1 MIHIKMLAVAITL
14 LAWTASSQRH
24 VADARSTAMGT
35 VRCGR
40 PSEPGPSFLHPI
52 YPSSTESAFAA
63 VNLTRYLQPH
73 YPQDYSVAGPA
84 LELVHEIFGDFPTGI
99 AVDTTGRL
107 FFNLPRSGG
116 ATNYTVTVATSFNTE
131 TPWPNAEIQTCA
143 SGQNASTC
151 FVNVQSVVIDSS
163 QTRLWV
169 LDTGLAPGA
178 SVASSYGA
186 KIWAFNLT
194 DGAPL
199 RNYILPNVLTA
210 GGMNINDVRFNLSLG
225 NAGTGFISDE
235 QGSLVVLDLDTGIYS
250 RRLFNETVTTADSLF
265 VGSFDGVPFYKW
277 SGTTRSHLSIGADG
291 IALTAGNLYFAPL
304 ASRRLYQV
312 PQDILADAS
321 LTDAEILAHVEPIGQ
336 IGSYTEGFTADDR
349 GRVYMGTAEQNSIS
363 YFNTSLSTVSNST
376 TLNGLYVNGNGTIPA
391 QDIIV
396 APFVRSALIQW
407 PDSLAIQ
414 NEYLYFTTVSSPNA
428 VSLRRH

>member
-1 MIHIKMLAVAITL
+1 
-14 LAWTASSQRH
+14 
-24 VADARSTAMGT
+24 
-35 VRCGR
+35 
-40 PSEPGPSFLHPI
+40 
-52 YPSSTESAFAA
+52 
-63 VNLTRYLQPH
+63 
-73 YPQDYSVAGPA
+73 VAGPP
-84 LELVHEIFGDFPTGI
+84 LELVHEIYGDFPTGV
-99 AVDTTGRL
+99 AVDSTGRL
-107 FFNLPRSGG
+107 FFNLPRSSGT
-116 ATNYTVTVATSFNTE
+116 TNYTVTVATSFDNE
-131 TPWPNAEIQTCA
+131 APWPNAEIQTCVPA
-143 SGQNASTC
+143 QNVSTC
-151 FVNVQSVVIDSS
+151 FVNVQSVVIDSL

-178 SVASSYGA
+178 SVASPYGA

-194 DGAPL
+194 NGAPL
-199 RNYILPNVLTA
+199 RNYVLPTALTA

-235 QGSLVVLDLDTGIYS
+235 QGSLVVLDLETGIYT

-291 IALTAGNLYFAPL
+291 IALAAGNLYFAPL

-312 PQDILADAS
+312 QQDILADAS
-321 LTDAEILAHVEPIGQ
+321 LSDAEVLAHVEPIGQ

-363 YFNTSLSTVSNST
+363 YFNTSLSTLTNST
-376 TLNGLYVNGNGTIPA
+376 TLNGLHINGSGAIPA
-391 QDIIV
+391 GDITV

-407 PDSLAIQ
+407 ADSLAVQ
-414 NEYLYFTTVSSPNA
+414 NDYLYFTTVSPLDA
-428 VSLRRH
+428 VSSSEHQR